1 MLFPY
6 PSRRKTTL
14 SSPMLTIKFFRIL
27 SSEVYALQL
36 YSKCFYSMKVG
47 IYLSSFIVVLLDID
61 YCYIKS
67 KIKYM
72 QSGLNIILK

>member
-14 SSPMLTIKFFRIL
+14 SSPMLTIKFFRTL

-36 YSKCFYSMKVG
+36 YSMKVG